1 VNWQVS
7 WRADPVARGIAD
19 RHYNRQS
26 VGATQFVPPGR
37 CVVLTTVGSTKES
50 GCLWITSWPIAEY
63 VQHAWA
69 GAWMCTAFRN
79 ETPELH
85 LSSDLIRDAVAATL
99 SNWPEP
105 PPLGM
110 VTFID
115 PTKTRRKRDPG
126 RCFRRAGFVDVGVT
140 GKGLIALGLDPDSMP
155 DPLAPVGTQESLAG
169 VSLG

>member
-1 VNWQVS
+1 MSRWQLS

-19 RHYNRQS
+19 RHYNRQK

-37 CVVLTTVGSTKES
+37 CLVLVTPDSTS
-50 GCLWITSWPIAEY
+50 DLGCLWISSWPIAEY

-79 ETPELH
+79 ETPDEH

-99 SNWPEP
+99 ARWPVS

-110 VTFID
+110 VTFVD
-115 PTKTRRKRDPG
+115 PGKTRRKRDPG
-126 RCFRRAGFVDVGVT
+126 RCFLRAGFERVGLT
-140 GKGLIALGLDPDSMP
+140 GKGLHALQLLPAAMP
-155 DPLAPVGTQESLAG
+155 DPEPAIGTQAVLA
-169 VSLG
+169 